1 MRFLSAF
8 CRAIDAVNETV
19 GSLVAW
25 LTGIMVV
32 VQFVVVIMRY
42 GFGMGSIMTQES
54 IVYMF
59 AIVFLAASGFALKHD
74 AHVRIDIFYRGASR
88 RRKAWIDLIGA
99 IVFALPF
106 CVLVWIK
113 SYPMVAISWRVFEGS
128 INPSGLPYVYILKG
142 FILVFAALLFLQSVA
157 LGLRAA
163 MVLAGRTNGNSPAA

>member
-1 MRFLSAF
+1 MRFLSAI
-8 CRAIDAVNETV
+8 CRAIDAANEAV

-25 LTGIMVV
+25 LTVLMVV

-54 IVYMF
+54 IVYMY

-74 AHVRIDIFYRGASR
+74 AHVRIDIFYRDASPR
-88 RRKAWIDLIGA
+88 YKAWVDLVGA
-99 IVFALPF
+99 VVFALPF

-113 SYPMVAISWRVFEGS
+113 SYPMVAISWRVLEGS
-128 INPSGLPYVYILKG
+128 MNPSGLPYVYVLKG

-157 LGLRAA
+157 LGLRALMA
-163 MVLAGRTNGNSPAA
+163 LAGNAAEPAR